1 MQKKF
6 FTFFIDISTYNTIS
20 HCGKN
25 LATSIPAYFLG
36 FSHQFTNT
44 TLIHQKKQVRT
55 IQQKFYQTSF
65 LRVKQFITKRSSYL
79 ETIVQLRER
88 FKYK

>member
-1 MQKKF
+1 M
-6 FTFFIDISTYNTIS
+6 STYNTIS

-25 LATSIPAYFLG
+25 LAISIPADFLG

-44 TLIHQKKQVRT
+44 TLIHQKKQART
-55 IQQKFYQTSF
+55 IQQKFYQSF
-65 LRVKQFITKRSSYL
+65 LRAKQSITKRLSYL